1 MKRFVGER
9 SSRAFNLTVYLES
22 NFILELALDQEQA
35 AAASAILARA
45 ESGEVELAFPA
56 FSLSEPFATV
66 IQRARR
72 RDRFVSTVNE
82 QLRELRRSPYHEDE
96 IEPLTRIPAAIE
108 LINAREIERLV
119 EIVERTLAIATL
131 IPTDL
136 PVFRQAM
143 TLRREHDLSVPDSII
158 YVAVITHL
166 SKNRTSGPH
175 SFINKNSKDFQDPAI
190 IDTLS
195 NLSCTFL
202 PSFSAGASLF
212 DKNLG

>member
-1 MKRFVGER
+1 MGER
-9 SSRAFNLTVYLES
+9 SSRAFNLTVSLES

-72 RDRFVSTVNE
+72 RDHFVSTVNE

-158 YVAVITHL
+158 YAAVITHL

-175 SFINKNSKDFQDPAI
+175 SFINKNFKDFQDPAI

-212 DKNLG
+212 DKDLG